1 MVANVAAG
9 LVHVREYLR
18 FRYDRWETVRSHY
31 RKWPRSC
38 GDTSDITRSARLRAR
53 ATAVNHKC
61 ETSVA
66 RCGYGE
72 NRPARQGSR
81 EIALMAL
88 SVIGAPVLGEVFS
101 PSISRQ
107 DACFCYSLRPL
118 PCHKLPRERFSP
130 STLSGRLPRSAGGS
144 KRRNVSPEVPR
155 RRGGQLY
162 WPILFAPVASH
173 RHALRL
179 AVRRRKPRRGPGYRA
194 S

>member
-107 DACFCYSLRPL
+107 DACFCYSPRPF

-130 STLSGRLPRSAGGS
+130 SAQPGRSPRIGEGRQSTPDESFTGLRHHQMPAPAACLRSHPTLRRDRRSR
-144 KRRNVSPEVPR
+144 KR
-155 RRGGQLY
+155 
-162 WPILFAPVASH
+162 H
-173 RHALRL
+173 R
-179 AVRRRKPRRGPGYRA
+179 
-194 S
+194 